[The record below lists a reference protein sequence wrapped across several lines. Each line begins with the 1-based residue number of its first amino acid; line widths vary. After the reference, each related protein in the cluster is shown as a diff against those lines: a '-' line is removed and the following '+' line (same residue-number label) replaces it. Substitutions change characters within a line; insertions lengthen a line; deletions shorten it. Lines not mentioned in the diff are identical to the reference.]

1 MLLWLGWLLIHIVI
15 FSMTSGT
22 IHPYYVIAMAPA
34 VAVLVGIGAPYI
46 WQAYTRRTKIAW
58 LLPLS
63 IAATTILSVVM
74 LGYNNYWPWLIW
86 LVIATGGVVTIL
98 TLLPLAQTK
107 RLKQIILSLAII
119 VGMAAPIAFSISTV
133 ATAHSGSIP
142 TAGPGATAI
151 NGTNNE
157 SAQAESSLIAYLL
170 ANQNGATWIAAV
182 NSANESAP
190 IQLSSGQPVMAIGGF
205 NGSDS
210 TLTLAQFK
218 QLVKEGKVR
227 YYVASSG
234 QGKSGGPGG
243 NSEIASWA
251 TAAALKSPTAA
262 HSILFTIFLLLK
274 NPLSSVV
281 HTTVTNLNKGVNMTK
296 QLNLTT
302 DEALVLQQ
310 IIESGEEDLTGL
322 TESLQMSRPKLM
334 SQLSRLKNKGLI
346 KIKTTTGDWWVSM
359 SRRGKQTIHY
369 LWPEMSL
376 NY

>member
-1 MLLWLGWLLIHIVI
+1 M
-15 FSMTSGT
+15 
-22 IHPYYVIAMAPA
+22 IAMAPA
-34 VAVLVGIGAPYI
+34 VAALVGIGAPYI

-86 LVIATGGVVTIL
+86 LVIATGGVATIL

-243 NSEIASWA
+243 AGGPGGNSEIASWA
-251 TAAALKSPTAA
+251 TSSGVKVAYGGTQYIVYDLSAA
-262 HSILFTIFLLLK
+262 
-274 NPLSSVV
+274 
-281 HTTVTNLNKGVNMTK
+281 
-296 QLNLTT
+296 
-302 DEALVLQQ
+302 
-310 IIESGEEDLTGL
+310 
-322 TESLQMSRPKLM
+322 
-334 SQLSRLKNKGLI
+334 
-346 KIKTTTGDWWVSM
+346 
-359 SRRGKQTIHY
+359 
-369 LWPEMSL
+369 
-376 NY
+376 